1 MEAPLQ
7 QSSWALQ
14 KHCGDEIDDIYIFR
28 SIHSNSLSIEQCQMN
43 FHCKSPIVVVKME
56 PLMVSYPCTVLVL
69 YMFHMSIP
77 DLEYSVT
84 RKWDLIG

>member
-28 SIHSNSLSIEQCQMN
+28 SIHSNYLSIEQFQMN
-43 FHCKSPIVVVKME
+43 FHCKSPIVVVKMD
-56 PLMVSYPCTVLVL
+56 S
-69 YMFHMSIP
+69 
-77 DLEYSVT
+77 
-84 RKWDLIG
+84 